1 VVGVFTGNMA
11 GVNFLAGDLTGTLY
25 LCATPI
31 GNLEDI
37 TLRALRVLREADL
50 IAAEDTRRTRKLLS
64 HYDIHTPLTSYH
76 EHNCRK
82 KGKYILELLA
92 AGKSVALVSDA
103 GMPGISDPGAELV
116 APALESGFRVVP
128 VPGPSAAV
136 TALVVSGLP
145 TGAFAFEGF
154 LPSSQK
160 ARRDKLAALLHE
172 QRTLIFYESPHRLR
186 ATLADIREVV
196 GNRRMAAAR
205 ELTKQYEE
213 VVRGTVDEVLEHFR
227 EKEPRGEFCLV
238 LAGAAGEP
246 SQLEKAAPPGID
258 PADHV
263 ARLEAEGIGLKE
275 AVRQVAR
282 MHGLPRREVYRAV
295 VLRGKKE

>member
-1 VVGVFTGNMA
+1 
-11 GVNFLAGDLTGTLY
+11 LAGELTGTLY

-64 HYDIHTPLTSYH
+64 HYGIHTPLTSYH

-92 AGKSVALVSDA
+92 AGKNIALVSDA
-103 GMPGISDPGAELV
+103 GMPGISDPGVELV
-116 APALESGFRVVP
+116 TPALESGFRVIP

-145 TGAFAFEGF
+145 AGSFVFEGF
-154 LPSSQK
+154 LPFSQK

-172 QRTLIFYESPHRLR
+172 RRTLIFYESPHRLK
-186 ATLADIREVV
+186 AALADIREVV

-205 ELTKQYEE
+205 ELTKQHEE
-213 VVRGTVDEVLEHFR
+213 VIRGTVDEVLEHFR

-238 LAGAAGEP
+238 LAGAAGEAF
-246 SQLEKAAPPGID
+246 QMEKTAPAGVE

-263 ARLEAEGIGLKE
+263 ARLEAEGVGLKE
-275 AVRQVAR
+275 AIRQAAR
-282 MHGLPRREVYRAV
+282 MYGLPRREVYRAV
-295 VLRGKKE
+295 VLKKKNK